1 MLQLIITGAAMVRAV
16 DGKEVMKVE
25 NSGRCGARVCA
36 VCGVKWVSVNIKVV
50 LMPLNGSSVDLK
62 LWGCY

>member
-1 MLQLIITGAAMVRAV
+1 MVRAV